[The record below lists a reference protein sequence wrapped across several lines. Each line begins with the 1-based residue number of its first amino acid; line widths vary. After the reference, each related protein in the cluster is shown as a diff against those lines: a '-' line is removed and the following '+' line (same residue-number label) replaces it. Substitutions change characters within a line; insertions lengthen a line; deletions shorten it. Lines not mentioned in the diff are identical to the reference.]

1 MGWLIDIWPP
11 MDGWLIKLERKR
23 YGEFLVFSSHSPSSF
38 LNSPTHL
45 RNVRDCMLLHRR
57 KKPAPL
63 QILRARTADLL
74 KVPALAAHPL
84 LGLFYVGF
92 VGPLVDLKSLIF
104 LTKQFV
110 PVEQVY
116 SNYRGC
122 GRSTVQQE
130 FIAQLPSA
138 FCDGFARGHLTP
150 ERSPQPCKP
159 RQTVRM

>member
-1 MGWLIDIWPP
+1 MERIFCRRFLPLISLQFIRVFGHPWVV
-11 MDGWLIKLERKR
+11 GQQNWKER
-23 YGEFLVFSSHSPSSF
+23 GIVNFSFSVLLLLPSF

-57 KKPAPL
+57 RKPAPP

-110 PVEQVY
+110 PLEQVY

-122 GRSTVQQE
+122 GRRSNKNL
-130 FIAQLPSA
+130 LPS
-138 FCDGFARGHLTP
+138 
-150 ERSPQPCKP
+150 SPAPSAMALLGV
-159 RQTVRM
+159 T